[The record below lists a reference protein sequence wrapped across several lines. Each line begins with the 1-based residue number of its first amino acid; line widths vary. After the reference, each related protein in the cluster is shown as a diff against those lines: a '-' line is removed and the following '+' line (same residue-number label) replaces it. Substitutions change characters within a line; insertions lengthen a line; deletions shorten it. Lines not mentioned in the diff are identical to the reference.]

1 MRDWLKEKRTEKS
14 LTMSQMAGKMNIT
27 ESYYSMIESGE
38 RQKKMDLSIASQL
51 SMILDLPLM
60 WIIEK
65 EEEQ

>member
-1 MRDWLKEKRTEKS
+1 MRGWLKEKRTEKN
-14 LTMSQMAGKMNIT
+14 LTMSQMAGRMNIT